1 MEETVSVKTALKRGA
16 LVAAAN
22 WQVMAIQFVGDST
35 FKLLLSVP
43 VVGGALLVALVLGRD
58 LPELMSGDLRT
69 IIASVAS
76 ALLAEP
82 VALGAFLAAFALVAL
97 AGSVMMF
104 LIKGGTV
111 SVMAQAE
118 RLAGPVEH
126 PPLRLPAFTRAARFG
141 LEPFKAG
148 CADMFR
154 RYLRLGLLLIV
165 VYVLSAAAYLA
176 LLYAAYSRT
185 GDGGFGLEWTLV
197 AGLGST
203 LLAGWISLVNFL
215 YLLVQIAVVVEDRS
229 VRTAAGHVAR
239 FLRSEPRVVF
249 GVVGVVLLLVLGA
262 TGVSLIATA
271 SLGLVAF
278 VPVAGLAVVPLQLLA
293 WLFRGFFF
301 QFLDMSALGACLF
314 LYRRY
319 LRRVSGEAVPSHFEQ
334 GSPVK
339 ASG

>member
-1 MEETVSVKTALKRGA
+1 MEGTVSVKTALKRGA

-22 WQVMAIQFVGDST
+22 WQVMAVQFVGDST
-35 FKLLLSVP
+35 FKLLLSIP

-58 LPELMSGDLRT
+58 LPGLMSGDLRT
-69 IIASVAS
+69 NIAAVAS

-82 VALGAFLAAFALVAL
+82 VALGAFLAAFSLVAL

-126 PPLRLPAFTRAARFG
+126 PPLRLPAFMRAARFG

-148 CADMFR
+148 CAGMFR
-154 RYLRLGLLLIV
+154 RYLRLGLLLIL

-176 LLYAAYSRT
+176 LLYAAYVRA
-185 GDGGFGLEWTLV
+185 GDGGLGIKWTAL

-215 YLLVQIAVVVEDRS
+215 YLLVQMAVVVEDRS

-249 GVVGVVLLLVLGA
+249 GVVGVVLVLVLGA
-262 TGVSLIATA
+262 TIVSLIATT

-293 WLFRGFFF
+293 WLFRGIVF
-301 QFLDMSALGACLF
+301 QFLDMSALGAYLF

-319 LRRVSGEAVPSHFEQ
+319 MARTVSVAVPSGYEHR
-334 GSPVK
+334 SP
-339 ASG
+339 